1 MSEQGSDAPAAPIFN
16 PFSPDFLRDPYPA
29 FQQLRATAPLHK
41 TDMGFWVASRYDDVT
56 LIMRDKRFGKGY
68 VERTEKMHG
77 PDIWQQ
83 PAYAS
88 MRNWM
93 LVKDPP
99 DHGRLRGLVARAF
112 APRHL
117 TALRPRIQQLVDA
130 SLDKLEGRSEMEFIS
145 EFAHP
150 LPVHVICDM
159 LGIPE
164 GERQQFFEGSRIA
177 GRLIDPTPMT
187 PEELAEVNAG
197 NLQQADY
204 FKSLFARRR
213 ESPGDDITSEL
224 LQAAE
229 DGDKLSEDE
238 LVANVILLFGAGHET
253 TVNLLGNG
261 MLALLTYPDEWEKLK
276 ADPSLVPGAVEE
288 MLRFDSS
295 VQMTGRTAIE
305 DVEING
311 ITIPQGD
318 SVLSLLGAANRDGDE
333 FADPEAFKVDR
344 QGVRPT
350 SFGGGIHHCLGA
362 PLARM
367 EAEIAFTSLIKRLP
381 NLRLASPN
389 GGGDGGDG
397 PDWSLMFT
405 LRGLST
411 LPVAW

>member
-1 MSEQGSDAPAAPIFN
+1 MSEQSADTSAAPIFN

-56 LIMRDKRFGKGY
+56 LILRDKRFGKGY
-68 VERTEKMHG
+68 VERTEKTHG

-93 LVKDPP
+93 LIKDPP

-112 APRHL
+112 APRRL
-117 TALRPRIQQLVDA
+117 TALRPRIQQLVDE
-130 SLDKLEGRSEMEFIS
+130 SLDKLDDRLDGKSEMEFIRD
-145 EFAHP
+145 FAHP

-164 GERQQFFEGSRIA
+164 DERQQFFEGSRIA

-187 PEELAEVNAG
+187 PDELAEINEG
-197 NLQQADY
+197 NLQQAAY
-204 FKSLFARRR
+204 FRSLFARRR
-213 ESPGDDITSEL
+213 ENLGDDITSEL
-224 LQAAE
+224 LQAAD
-229 DGDKLSEDE
+229 DGNKLSEEE

-261 MLALLTYPDEWEKLK
+261 MLALLTYPEEWEKLK
-276 ADPSLVPGAVEE
+276 ADPSLVPGAAEE

-295 VQMTGRTAIE
+295 VQMTGRTAMQ

-311 ITIPQGD
+311 VTIPQGD
-318 SVLSLLGAANRDGDE
+318 AVLSLLGAANRDPDE
-333 FADPEAFKVDR
+333 FENPEDFKVDR
-344 QGVRPT
+344 EGVRPT

-362 PLARM
+362 PLARI
-367 EAEIAFTSLIKRLP
+367 EAEIALTTLMKRLP
-381 NLRLASPN
+381 NLHLAN
-389 GGGDGGDG
+389 KDG

-405 LRGLST
+405 LRGLKG